1 VIGTQSELH
10 ARLVKAIGDPL
21 ASAGEV
27 GELPALEALA
37 HPNCPVEMWWKI
49 AASNPVEAMRSVLY
63 PLMLLATPERWV
75 AMEEAH
81 LRTWIEK
88 AVRGL
93 PLKEQ
98 HLFVC
103 DCIERVLP
111 IWEAAYPADDRVRE
125 AWRVR
130 RLFARGEATETEW
143 LAAADGAD
151 KAATMAIEDSE
162 PDPKQRT
169 GETESAAASV
179 AYAAATYAQETAP
192 NDCARAVGKV
202 AAGEPA
208 DRAPWFAARDQER
221 RWQWQRV
228 QEYLQ
233 QQEKPNE

>member
-88 AVRGL
+88 AVRSL
-93 PLKEQ
+93 PLTAQ

-103 DCIERVLP
+103 ECIERVLP
-111 IWEAAYPADDRVRE
+111 IWEAAYPCDGRIRA
-125 AWRVR
+125 AWQVR
-130 RLFARGEATETEW
+130 RLFAEGKIKEAAW
-143 LAAADGAD
+143 VQLANEADHAAG
-151 KAATMAIEDSE
+151 MAIEDSE

-169 GETESAAASV
+169 GETEPAAASV
-179 AYAAATYAQETAP
+179 AWAAATYAQWTAP
-192 NDCARAVGKV
+192 SDCARAVGKV
-202 AAGEPA
+202 AAGETPSRTA
-208 DRAPWFAARDQER
+208 WFAARDQER